1 MNTGY
6 SFLRK
11 VTAVNK
17 ERALRANRLFAYV
30 PAKVIKSIA
39 PLFQEHV
46 LERGQVVIEHGE
58 PSQLF
63 FLVHKGRVKTLY
75 RHHDEFERG
84 AGEFFGENAL
94 LEEKSSVENAFALQA
109 GTELLSINRTDFNH
123 CLNAFPVLSTAVTN
137 IVAECLAGD
146 GVGGSERC
154 VGNYT
159 VSAALV
165 RREREVWFSGEHSS
179 LQRTLR
185 LQLIP
190 HVFIR
195 DPKYKERLISKLK
208 VIANLNEPFI
218 VRPLDVVKA
227 LSTYFIVYDCE
238 DGVPLSEILG
248 KVRSIPPPVITA
260 IVLAA
265 GEILAFLHAQE
276 LVHTDL
282 RPENVL
288 LTRGG
293 EVKIANVGITHPLYL
308 APEFTAPE
316 QMQKKHVGK
325 GADVYALGVLAYL
338 LAAQRC
344 PFDARDEK
352 ALLRQKLDREYADL
366 SRINPLI
373 PQALA
378 EFVNRA
384 LEPRPDKRLEN
395 LSNLRDLFRLWQE
408 PKRSRDKRR
417 GAAASSS
424 PASEL
429 EVASREE
436 IVRWLARK
444 FFQNESRKPEAEGTA
459 VVSNGRNGKD
469 SFAPLF
475 ENPDDFYAFKLL
487 TFEDFAADSFARKT
501 ELAVTFKKD
510 ELLAHLHDLERER
523 QELIVAHVLLKKVKK
538 CATRKDLF
546 DILIR
551 LLAAVE
557 KPGNYALLARKDK
570 KIKNLAERVAVG
582 PAYGPE
588 TASDRL
594 IIEKAESNAEPFFLR
609 EKNHFILVCP
619 LFTKTRFIGSVCI
632 ADRVKKE
639 VDARLQFY
647 KLVAEVIPVVELEW

>member
-1 MNTGY
+1 M
-6 SFLRK
+6 
-11 VTAVNK
+11 NK
-17 ERALRANRLFAYV
+17 ERVLRAHRLFAYV
-30 PAKVIKSIA
+30 PARVIKSIA
-39 PLFQEHV
+39 PLFQESV

-63 FLVHKGRVKTLY
+63 FLVHRGRVKTLY

-84 AGEFFGENAL
+84 AGGFFGENAL
-94 LEEKSSVENAFALQA
+94 LEEKSTVENAFAVQA
-109 GTELLSINRTDFNH
+109 GTELLSINRTDWNH

-137 IVAECLAGD
+137 MVAECLGGD
-146 GVGGSERC
+146 GVGGCERT

-159 VSAALV
+159 ISGELV

-195 DPKYKERLISKLK
+195 DAKYRERLISRLK

-218 VRPLDVVKA
+218 VRPLDVVKS

-238 DGVPLSEILG
+238 DGVPLSEILT
-248 KVRSIPPPVITA
+248 KVRSIPPAVVAAVI
-260 IVLAA
+260 LAA

-276 LVHTDL
+276 LVHTDV

-288 LTRGG
+288 ITRNG
-293 EVKIANVGITHPLYL
+293 EVKIANIGITHPQYL

-344 PFDARDEK
+344 PFDAREEK

-366 SRINPLI
+366 SRINPLV
-373 PQALA
+373 PQALL
-378 EFVNRA
+378 EFVSRA
-384 LEPRPDKRLEN
+384 LEPKPDKRLEN

-408 PKRSRDKRR
+408 PKRGREKR
-417 GAAASSS
+417 AAARG
-424 PASEL
+424 PEL
-429 EVASREE
+429 AVASREE
-436 IVRWLARK
+436 IVRWLAK
-444 FFQNESRKPEAEGTA
+444 KYFQNESRKPEPNGAA
-459 VVSNGRNGKD
+459 AAGRNGRET
-469 SFAPLF
+469 FAPLF
-475 ENPDDFYAFKLL
+475 ENPEDFYAFKLL
-487 TFEDFAADSFARKT
+487 TFEDFAAESYARKT

-510 ELLAHLHDLERER
+510 ELLAHLQDLERQR
-523 QELIVAHVLLKKVKK
+523 QELITAHVLLKKVKR

-546 DILIR
+546 DILTR

-557 KPGNYALLARKDK
+557 KPPRYALLARKDK

-582 PAYGPE
+582 SAYEPDA
-588 TASDRL
+588 ASDRL
-594 IIEKAESNAEPFFLR
+594 IIEKAENNTEPFLVR
-609 EKNHFILVCP
+609 EKNQFILVCP
-619 LFTKTRFIGSVCI
+619 LFTKTKFIGSVCI
-632 ADRVKKE
+632 ADRAKME
-639 VDARLQFY
+639 VDARTRFY
-647 KLVAEVIPVVELEW
+647 RLVAEVIPVVELEW